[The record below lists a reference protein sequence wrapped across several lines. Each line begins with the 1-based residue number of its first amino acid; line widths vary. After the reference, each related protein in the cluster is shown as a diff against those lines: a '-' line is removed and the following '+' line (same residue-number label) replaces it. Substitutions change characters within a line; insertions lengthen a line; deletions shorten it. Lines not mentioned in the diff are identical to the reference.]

1 MEIKDFKTYAT
12 FDTRRKNMKI
22 ALPIQKTGNGQ
33 LIASSFGRTAQFMI
47 FDSVCEQSTLIEN
60 TAMGLQGGAGIR
72 AAQILIDR
80 KIDALITPQCGENAE
95 VLLRKANISLYR
107 SNGNIIAEN
116 IDLLLQNKLTPLDD
130 IHPGFHHS
138 R

>member
-1 MEIKDFKTYAT
+1 
-12 FDTRRKNMKI
+12 MKI
-22 ALPIQKTGNGQ
+22 ALPIQTSENNQFIG
-33 LIASSFGRTAQFMI
+33 SSFGRTAQFMI
-47 FDSVCEQSTLIEN
+47 FDSVTKQTVIIEN

-80 KIDALITPQCGENAE
+80 QIDVLITPQCGENAE
-95 VLLRKANISLYR
+95 VLLKKANISLYR

-116 IDLLLQNKLTPLDD
+116 IELFLQNKLNPLDE
-130 IHPGFHHS
+130 IHPGLHHS